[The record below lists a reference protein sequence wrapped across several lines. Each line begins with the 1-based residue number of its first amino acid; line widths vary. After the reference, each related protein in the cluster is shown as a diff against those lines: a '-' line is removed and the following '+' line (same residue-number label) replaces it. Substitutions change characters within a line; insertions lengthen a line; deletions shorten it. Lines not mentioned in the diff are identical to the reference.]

1 MRQFSVESMRSIR
14 RELRVVNDSRPGSAM
29 SMDEGRRELRVVNSS
44 RPASAGSLYEGK
56 RRPRWSRME
65 DHGYDSDS
73 DSDSESWLERPDMEE
88 QLECVPEE
96 KQGLKRNDSAHDSG
110 YSTIAADAMSDSTES
125 IEPFGYEEAAGYV
138 SPNEAEPSCYSPTIK
153 SPTLKTSITSPPMS
167 PALSSIIP
175 QEIVQYFNEERQE
188 SAYISQILKKNPF
201 DEWAEWRTTVTDL
214 LMIPEEEESQIPSTP
229 ITRQVVTPPPPPI
242 PTETPRS
249 PSRRKSLFNFAK
261 VISSKN
267 VLNKR
272 KSVLW

>member
-1 MRQFSVESMRSIR
+1 
-14 RELRVVNDSRPGSAM
+14 
-29 SMDEGRRELRVVNSS
+29 
-44 RPASAGSLYEGK
+44 
-56 RRPRWSRME
+56 
-65 DHGYDSDS
+65 
-73 DSDSESWLERPDMEE
+73 
-88 QLECVPEE
+88 
-96 KQGLKRNDSAHDSG
+96 
-110 YSTIAADAMSDSTES
+110 
-125 IEPFGYEEAAGYV
+125 
-138 SPNEAEPSCYSPTIK
+138 
-153 SPTLKTSITSPPMS
+153 MS
-167 PALSSIIP
+167 PALSTIIP
-175 QEIVQYFNEERQE
+175 QEIIQYFNEERQE

-229 ITRQVVTPPPPPI
+229 ITRQVVTPPPPI